1 MAEIPEGDE
10 NTTDTFERLLG
21 APRSAHYELQLYVSG
36 LSPRST
42 IAIREITRICE
53 HWLADSYSLQITDI
67 YDEPMT
73 ARAHQVVASPTL
85 IRHSPLPVRR
95 LVGDMSNEALVLRT
109 LDLA

>member
-1 MAEIPEGDE
+1 MAEIRDGDE
-10 NTTDTFERLLG
+10 NTTDTFERLLTR
-21 APRSAHYELQLYVSG
+21 PRSAHYVLQLYVSG

-42 IAIREITRICE
+42 IAIREITHICE
-53 HWLADSYSLQITDI
+53 RWLEDAYTLQITDI

-73 ARAHQVVASPTL
+73 ARDHQIVAAPTL

-95 LVGDMSNEALVLRT
+95 LVGDLSDQALVLRT